1 MFKKNI
7 WKLIKQYKLTVKF
20 CFSGI
25 EITPVNGDASE
36 TSSFIA
42 DLQNRKA
49 AGQTKTSSNKP
60 PSKLESALDKLGLQ
74 NKRKLADGTTEDKS
88 KKKKRLDDIMFGL
101 GAAKGVTL
109 EKDEPQGG
117 VAPGQSLLKKGAD
130 SVGKIPDLNKLQ
142 DLLGRPDS
150 PSEAKVNSS
159 HLILETFISYSSSNT
174 QFCVSRIFCLFTFWV
189 FFPDKV
195 FD

>member
-1 MFKKNI
+1 M
-7 WKLIKQYKLTVKF
+7 
-20 CFSGI
+20 
-25 EITPVNGDASE
+25 
-36 TSSFIA
+36 
-42 DLQNRKA
+42 QNRKA

-150 PSEAKVNSS
+150 PSEAKVNSC
-159 HLILETFISYSSSNT
+159 HLIQHYFVFTKFSQIFEFQLYITKSTHPHFEIHVAAKNNT
-174 QFCVSRIFCLFTFWV
+174 RHIRIFLTFS
-189 FFPDKV
+189 KA
-195 FD
+195 

>member
-1 MFKKNI
+1 M
-7 WKLIKQYKLTVKF
+7 
-20 CFSGI
+20 
-25 EITPVNGDASE
+25 
-36 TSSFIA
+36 
-42 DLQNRKA
+42 QNRKA

-150 PSEAKVNSS
+150 PSEAKVNSCHS
-159 HLILETFISYSSSNT
+159 IHLHFEIH
-174 QFCVSRIFCLFTFWV
+174 VAAKRIRDRSV
-189 FFPDKV
+189 FFSFFPKNDNRLVIDLVCTCFVRNVNPKLKIKTKKV
-195 FD
+195 AEK

>member
-1 MFKKNI
+1 M
-7 WKLIKQYKLTVKF
+7 
-20 CFSGI
+20 
-25 EITPVNGDASE
+25 
-36 TSSFIA
+36 
-42 DLQNRKA
+42 QNRKA

-150 PSEAKVNSS
+150 PSEAKVNSCHNI
-159 HLILETFISYSSSNT
+159 HLYFEIH
-174 QFCVSRIFCLFTFWV
+174 VAAKRIRDRSV
-189 FFPDKV
+189 FFSLFPKNDNRLV
-195 FD
+195 IDLVVHVL

>member
-1 MFKKNI
+1 MFQKNI
-7 WKLIKQYKLTVKF
+7 WTLIKQNKLTVKF
-20 CFSGI
+20 YFSGI

-150 PSEAKVNSS
+150 PSEAKVNSC
-159 HLILETFISYSSSNT
+159 HLIL
-174 QFCVSRIFCLFTFWV
+174 
-189 FFPDKV
+189 
-195 FD
+195 

>member
-1 MFKKNI
+1 MG
-7 WKLIKQYKLTVKF
+7 WKAHKIHF
-20 CFSGI
+20 NFSGI

-130 SVGKIPDLNKLQ
+130 SVGKIPDLSKLQ

-150 PSEAKVNSS
+150 PSEAKVNSCHS
-159 HLILETFISYSSSNT
+159 IIHLHFEIH
-174 QFCVSRIFCLFTFWV
+174 VAAKRIRDRSV
-189 FFPDKV
+189 FFSLFPKNDNRI
-195 FD
+195 